1 MGIAGFW
8 NRLSGDFVDLL
19 NDIPTLRKRQHLYG
33 FEAYYNI
40 ALNPWLHLS
49 PDIQFYRNANK
60 KDDIAII
67 PGVRLVMDF

>member
-8 NRLSGDFVDLL
+8 NRLSGDYVDLV
-19 NDIPTLRKRQHLYG
+19 NAVPTLHLRQHLYG

-49 PDIQFYRNANK
+49 PDIQLYRNGIK
-60 KDDIAII
+60 KDNIAII